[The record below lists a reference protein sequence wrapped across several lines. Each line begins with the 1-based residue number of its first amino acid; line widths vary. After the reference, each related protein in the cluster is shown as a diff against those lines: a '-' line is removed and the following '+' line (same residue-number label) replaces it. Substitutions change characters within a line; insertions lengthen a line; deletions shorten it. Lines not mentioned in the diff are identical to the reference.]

1 MDLVLGPTIE
11 LLGVAMV
18 VAILARRLRL
28 PYTVG
33 LVLTGLG
40 LALAR
45 VDVGVTLTH
54 DVIFDVILPPLLFE
68 AAISIPWNELR
79 RDLAASPRARHARRR
94 ALRRRR
100 RRRA

>member
-40 LALAR
+40 WR
-45 VDVGVTLTH
+45 
-54 DVIFDVILPPLLFE
+54 
-68 AAISIPWNELR
+68 WR
-79 RDLAASPRARHARRR
+79 ASTSA
-94 ALRRRR
+94 
-100 RRRA
+100 